1 VTRSPARRVRS
12 RLCAVLVAGLVPNIL
27 CLRVN
32 AQDIDQAAY
41 RGRRERLA
49 HLAKDGIVVVQTAP
63 HLQAGLTE
71 SFIDDSDNH
80 DFLYLT
86 GIETPSGT
94 VLLMP
99 QSTDVPEVLF
109 VPADQVERIRTET
122 GVKTVMPQEAL
133 ETVLSEAITDYSLKR
148 MTERRHKLVSTEMAR
163 VLSLGQKKVFYFNY
177 PRYVNVS
184 GDPPA
189 RVRLASRVQLYSPD
203 VELRNA
209 TPLLTSLRERH
220 DKAELALMTRVVKM
234 GADGL
239 MAAMRACKPGTTD
252 AQIDATA
259 EYAFKQAGMSRL
271 AYPSLVYISPFGRQ
285 VQTLSASE
293 IAKSSE
299 PMSAVHVMQSGDL
312 VMLDAGGEYHHYSS
326 DLSRM
331 VPVSGKFTPE
341 QRKLYD
347 AVVAAHHAAVAAIR
361 PGATFQQVH
370 DAAVEELRKRGLDQ
384 YFTFGTSHF
393 IGMDGHDP
401 GNYEEPLAPG
411 MVLTVEPGIID
422 NQRNIT
428 IHVEDMILVTE
439 QGHENLSAA
448 IPIEAPDI
456 ERFMA
461 GTPTS

>member
-1 VTRSPARRVRS
+1 VLATGLLQCAIGLAAR
-12 RLCAVLVAGLVPNIL
+12 
-27 CLRVN
+27 
-32 AQDIDQAAY
+32 AQDFDQATY
-41 RGRRERLA
+41 RDRRERLA
-49 HLAKDGIVVVQTAP
+49 HQAKEGVVVVQTAP

-86 GIETPSGT
+86 GLETPSAT
-94 VLLMP
+94 VVLMP
-99 QSTDVPEVLF
+99 QSSEMPEALF
-109 VPADQVERIRTET
+109 VPADQVERVRSET
-122 GVKTVMPQEAL
+122 GVKTVLPQESL
-133 ETVLSEAITDYSLKR
+133 ETVLSEALTDYSLKR
-148 MTERRHKLVSTEMAR
+148 MTERRHKPLSTEMAR
-163 VLSLGQKKVFYFNY
+163 VLSLEPKKVFYFNY
-177 PRYVNVS
+177 PRYVNLS
-184 GDPPA
+184 GEPPA
-189 RVRLASRVQLYSPD
+189 RVRLASRIQLLSPD

-209 TPLLTSLRERH
+209 TPLTTALREHH
-220 DKAELALMTRVVKM
+220 DKAEVALITRVVKM

-239 MAAMRACKPGTTD
+239 MAAMRACKPGATD

-259 EYAFKQAGMSRL
+259 EFAFKQAGMSRL
-271 AYPSLVYISPFGRQ
+271 AYPSLVYISPFGRS

-293 IAKSSE
+293 LAKSSE

-331 VPVSGKFTPE
+331 VPVSGRFTPE

-361 PGATFQQVH
+361 PGATFQEVH
-370 DAAVEELRKRGLDQ
+370 DAAVGELKKRGLDQ
-384 YFTFGTSHF
+384 FFTFGTSHF

-401 GNYEEPLAPG
+401 GNYEQPLAPG
-411 MVLTVEPGIID
+411 MILTVEPGIID

-439 QGHENLSAA
+439 QGHENLSAG

-461 GTPTS
+461 GVPTS

>member
-1 VTRSPARRVRS
+1 VIRPPSWRAHRWFRPA
-12 RLCAVLVAGLVPNIL
+12 LVASVLQLAV
-27 CLRVN
+27 CLPGA
-32 AQDIDQAAY
+32 AQDFDQATY
-41 RGRRERLA
+41 RDRRDRLA
-49 HLAKDGIVVVQTAP
+49 HLAKEGVVLVQTAP

-86 GIETPSGT
+86 GVETASGT
-94 VLLMP
+94 VLLLP
-99 QSTDVPEVLF
+99 QSTDLPEILF
-109 VPADQVERIRTET
+109 VPGDQVEHVRAET
-122 GVKTVMPQEAL
+122 GIKTVLPQESL
-133 ETVLSEAITDYSLKR
+133 ETVLSEALTDYSLKR
-148 MTERRHKLVSTEMAR
+148 MTERRHKLASTEMAR
-163 VLSLGQKKVFYFNY
+163 MLSLTPKKVFYVNY
-177 PRYVNVS
+177 PRFVNVS
-184 GDPPA
+184 GEPPA
-189 RVRLASRVQLYSPD
+189 RVRLASRLQLFSPE

-220 DKAELALMTRVVKM
+220 DKAELALITRVVKM
-234 GADGL
+234 GTDGL

-252 AQIDATA
+252 AQVDATA
-259 EYAFKQAGMSRL
+259 EYAFKQEGASRL
-271 AYPSLVYISPFGRQ
+271 AYPSLIYISPFGRP
-285 VQTLSASE
+285 VQSLSASE
-293 IAKSSE
+293 LAKSSE
-299 PMSAVHVMQSGDL
+299 PMSAVHVMQAGDL
-312 VMLDAGGEYHHYSS
+312 VMLDAGGEYHHYAS

-341 QRKLYD
+341 QRRLYD

-370 DAAVEELRKRGLDQ
+370 DAAVEELKKRGLDQ

-401 GNYEEPLAPG
+401 GNYEEPLQPG
-411 MVLTVEPGIID
+411 MILTVEPGIID

-439 QGHENLSAA
+439 QGHQNLSAA

-456 ERFMA
+456 ERFLSGA
-461 GTPTS
+461 PTS